1 LIGRFLDSTKKY
13 DKVAE
18 EVKNGPDL
26 TDDTIERKLKEKK
39 EMILKKKD

>member
-1 LIGRFLDSTKKY
+1 MIGRFLDSTKKY

-18 EVKNGPDL
+18 EVKNGSDL